1 MTLEPNDV
9 ASASAP
15 PDRSLPGCM
24 AFALVSAL
32 GAAVGLWV
40 APFNGGLLIGAA
52 VGFFGLIGIHAMGS
66 ADRAKRYEE
75 WRNSWVCLKCGHKF

>member
-1 MTLEPNDV
+1 
-9 ASASAP
+9 
-15 PDRSLPGCM
+15 M